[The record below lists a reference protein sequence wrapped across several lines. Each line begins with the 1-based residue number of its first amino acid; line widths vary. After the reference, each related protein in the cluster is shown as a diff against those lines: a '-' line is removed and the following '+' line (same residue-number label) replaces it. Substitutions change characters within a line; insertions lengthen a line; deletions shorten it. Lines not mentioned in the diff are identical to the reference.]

1 MHLIQIE
8 TFDPSVTEELKRL
21 SDCNENIDII
31 HGHNFSGDLTNIELY
46 VELTIG
52 VIAVITPVITALIKN
67 HKITSIKIDN
77 DKIELTNVSSKNTEE
92 FIKKFFENKQ
102 TTEESISE
110 TENNDIDTDE

>member
-92 FIKKFFENKQ
+92 FIKNF
-102 TTEESISE
+102 
-110 TENNDIDTDE
+110 